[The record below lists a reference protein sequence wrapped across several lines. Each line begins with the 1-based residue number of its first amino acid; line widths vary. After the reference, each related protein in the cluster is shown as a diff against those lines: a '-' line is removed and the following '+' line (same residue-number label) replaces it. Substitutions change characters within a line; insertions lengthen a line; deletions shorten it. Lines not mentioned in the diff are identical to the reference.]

1 MASFSMSPVV
11 EFREIDLTTVVPAA
25 STTVGAFV
33 GNFQWGPV
41 DQRMLVDSE
50 INLVKRV
57 GRPDSNTFVSFFTAA
72 NFLAYTNNLKLVR
85 SVGPSAKNS
94 TVDGTGVLIKN
105 EFVWQNT
112 YSSGQGTTGEW
123 AGKYPGSLGN
133 SLKVATCPS
142 ANAYQQNL
150 TSAFS
155 TTANA
160 TNGSS
165 IVSFTSNVIANG
177 VVQGDMLS
185 IGGSDYTEILSLSAN
200 GLIAQVA
207 ATFSANA
214 VANTVTKRWKYADYV
229 DGPPGTSDFASSVGG
244 SGDEIHV
251 VVIDEDGQ
259 FSVQMGT
266 SATVGGANT
275 ILEVFQFASKAF
287 DARNVD
293 GSVNYYRDV
302 VSQKSQYVWWMDHRT
317 AGTNWGST
325 AVGTTFTNVGTNSY
339 QSLSGG
345 ITDAPNT
352 GNLEAGYDLFSNSEE
367 VDVSLILAGDAN
379 ATLATYLIQ
388 SIAEIRRDAV
398 VFVSPRMTDVVDQVG
413 QEVDNIT
420 VFRNLLPS
428 SSYAVMDD
436 GWKYI
441 FDKYNNV
448 YRWVPLN
455 GDIAGL
461 CARTDVQRD
470 AWWSPAGMIRGQIKN
485 VVKLAWQPSKAARDD
500 LYKIGVNSVVS
511 FPAEGTVLWGDKTLL
526 SRPSAFDRINV
537 RRLFIGLLLPQQSTH
552 YSNSTTNSQGHNS
565 YP

>member
-165 IVSFTSNVIANG
+165 M
-177 VVQGDMLS
+177 QM
-185 IGGSDYTEILSLSAN
+185 
-200 GLIAQVA
+200 QV
-207 ATFSANA
+207 
-214 VANTVTKRWKYADYV
+214 
-229 DGPPGTSDFASSVGG
+229 
-244 SGDEIHV
+244 H
-251 VVIDEDGQ
+251 
-259 FSVQMGT
+259 
-266 SATVGGANT
+266 
-275 ILEVFQFASKAF
+275 
-287 DARNVD
+287 
-293 GSVNYYRDV
+293 
-302 VSQKSQYVWWMDHRT
+302 HH
-317 AGTNWGST
+317 
-325 AVGTTFTNVGTNSY
+325 
-339 QSLSGG
+339 QS
-345 ITDAPNT
+345 
-352 GNLEAGYDLFSNSEE
+352 
-367 VDVSLILAGDAN
+367 
-379 ATLATYLIQ
+379 
-388 SIAEIRRDAV
+388 
-398 VFVSPRMTDVVDQVG
+398 
-413 QEVDNIT
+413 
-420 VFRNLLPS
+420 
-428 SSYAVMDD
+428 
-436 GWKYI
+436 
-441 FDKYNNV
+441 
-448 YRWVPLN
+448 
-455 GDIAGL
+455 
-461 CARTDVQRD
+461 
-470 AWWSPAGMIRGQIKN
+470 
-485 VVKLAWQPSKAARDD
+485 
-500 LYKIGVNSVVS
+500 
-511 FPAEGTVLWGDKTLL
+511 
-526 SRPSAFDRINV
+526 
-537 RRLFIGLLLPQQSTH
+537 
-552 YSNSTTNSQGHNS
+552 
-565 YP
+565 